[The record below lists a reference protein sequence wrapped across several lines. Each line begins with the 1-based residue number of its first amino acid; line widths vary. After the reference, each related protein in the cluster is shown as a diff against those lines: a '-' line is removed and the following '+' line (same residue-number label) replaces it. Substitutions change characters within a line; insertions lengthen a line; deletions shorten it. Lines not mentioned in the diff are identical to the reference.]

1 MGMGMHVSYIFW
13 KWNMNQAA
21 KGDNSFGS
29 IHSLF
34 DRGLLDSHSK
44 DCEPSWSPQPF
55 EVSALLSILGI

>member
-1 MGMGMHVSYIFW
+1 
-13 KWNMNQAA
+13 MNQAPEED
-21 KGDNSFGS
+21 KSFGS

-34 DRGLLDSHSK
+34 DSGLLDSHSK